1 MASIA
6 SEDHVGDS
14 FIASLKYLRR
24 DPKYER
30 EKPFSCLIDL
40 THVSGAEQTNIVS
53 DSFDNIVIR
62 DGRKHA
68 PEFDLDKTG
77 FELIDVG
84 DHYPSSK
91 FEDTEWL
98 KQVYYPFIE
107 NLVIQ
112 RLGAKEARVFEHQ
125 LRYRHPG
132 YGMPFT
138 RGALHYDP
146 PINQVH
152 VDATQAAGLARF
164 EKAWP
169 KFSPDLLKERLRIIN
184 IWRPLVDA
192 VKEWPLAL
200 CDFRSV
206 DLEKD
211 LRATD
216 VITRNYIGESFAVHY
231 SPDHLWYSILDQRYN
246 EGWMIKI
253 LDTKPDAA
261 HSVVH
266 TAIDVGRS
274 NQARKSCEIR
284 LMVIG

>member
-84 DHYPSSK
+84 NHYPSSK

-125 LRYRHPG
+125 VC
-132 YGMPFT
+132 
-138 RGALHYDP
+138 
-146 PINQVH
+146 QVSLSWSM
-152 VDATQAAGLARF
+152 AT
-164 EKAWP
+164 
-169 KFSPDLLKERLRIIN
+169 
-184 IWRPLVDA
+184 
-192 VKEWPLAL
+192 
-200 CDFRSV
+200 
-206 DLEKD
+206 
-211 LRATD
+211 T
-216 VITRNYIGESFAVHY
+216 YI
-231 SPDHLWYSILDQRYN
+231 
-246 EGWMIKI
+246 
-253 LDTKPDAA
+253 
-261 HSVVH
+261 
-266 TAIDVGRS
+266 
-274 NQARKSCEIR
+274 
-284 LMVIG
+284 